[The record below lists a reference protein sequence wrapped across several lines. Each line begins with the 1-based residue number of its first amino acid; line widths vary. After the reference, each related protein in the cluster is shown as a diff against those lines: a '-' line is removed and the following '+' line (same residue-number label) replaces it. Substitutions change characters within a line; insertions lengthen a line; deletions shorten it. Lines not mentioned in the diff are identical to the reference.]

1 LSQNKNKSGP
11 GDLAEHL
18 QKMFNFFILHYPGQ
32 ALQKFEEVSFLI
44 KRGEDVS
51 KYLKIDDDH
60 DYRQLAANLEEYS
73 KIMQVRFAG
82 P

>member
-32 ALQKFEEVSFLI
+32 ALQKFEEFSFLI